1 MPATFTKSAIFH
13 ADAERDEYFSPRFFG
28 LVQIAY
34 DHNFAQNLQL
44 QQIYG
49 GGIGWTFLK
58 TEKQNAD
65 AEGNCAVRKASIY
78 WWDFS
83 DR

>member
-1 MPATFTKSAIFH
+1 MSTSLRVSI
-13 ADAERDEYFSPRFFG
+13 G

-34 DHNFAQNLQL
+34 DHNYAQNLQL

-58 TEKQNAD
+58 TEKQD
-65 AEGNCAVRKASIY
+65 SRSEGHHTV
-78 WWDFS
+78 
-83 DR
+83 